1 MLRANDA
8 VRLGLRAASRNPELA
23 FGKAL
28 LDLAGSALS
37 LLPLALA
44 AAFIAAAAGND
55 EPLAAAL
62 HIARLVRGLALP
74 LVGALLAAAALS
86 WTLSMLFWAG
96 ALPLL
101 AADTEMNARPPPGN
115 FLRLS
120 ASGFS
125 RTAGAGAVGAILSLG
140 FTFGTSSALLA
151 GALAFGLR
159 HSRGILAALA
169 ALAAFSVLAGAGVD
183 LLARL
188 MLVRTAALGDS
199 VSAAFSHA
207 VRLLGQR
214 LGACFAIAAAFCLLE
229 LVVAAAAAALTG
241 SLNGSF
247 DPARAIVA
255 VAPRL
260 AIGIAS
266 ACVLAWLETGRQ
278 GALAALAADAEGLIE
293 HPPEPV
299 ARRIPEPWELRPPKG
314 ARAPPAE
321 EVIEAE
327 PVLDANAPAE
337 PVIEALP
344 APDEGARLPEDP
356 GRDEGDGKGD
366 GGRKDKGGGNE

>member
-37 LLPLALA
+37 LLPVALGVV
-44 AAFIAAAAGND
+44 FIAAAAGND
-55 EPLAAAL
+55 EPLKAAL
-62 HIARLVRGLALP
+62 YIVRLVRGLALP
-74 LVGALLAAAALS
+74 VVGALLASAALS

-101 AADTEMNARPPPGN
+101 AADAEMDARPPPGN

-125 RTAGAGAVGAILSLG
+125 RTAGAGAVGALLSLG
-140 FTFGTSSALLA
+140 FSFGTSSALLA

-183 LLARL
+183 LVARL
-188 MLVRTAALGDS
+188 MLVRAAALGDS
-199 VSAAFSHA
+199 VSAAFSQA
-207 VRLLGQR
+207 LRLLGQR
-214 LGACFAIAAAFCLLE
+214 LGACFAIAAAFFLLE
-229 LVVAAAAAALTG
+229 LVVAAVAAAMTG
-241 SLNGSF
+241 SLNASF
-247 DPARAIVA
+247 DPARAIVS

-278 GALAALAADAEGLIE
+278 GALAALAADAEGLIQ

-299 ARRIPEPWELRPPKG
+299 ARRIPEPWELRPPPG
-314 ARAPPAE
+314 ARAAPP
-321 EVIEAE
+321 EVIVEAERVPDAESEAE
-327 PVLDANAPAE
+327 PV
-337 PVIEALP
+337 VEALP
-344 APDEGARLPEDP
+344 APGDGDRVPTDP
-356 GRDEGDGKGD
+356 GRDGGND
-366 GGRKDKGGGNE
+366 GGGKHGAT